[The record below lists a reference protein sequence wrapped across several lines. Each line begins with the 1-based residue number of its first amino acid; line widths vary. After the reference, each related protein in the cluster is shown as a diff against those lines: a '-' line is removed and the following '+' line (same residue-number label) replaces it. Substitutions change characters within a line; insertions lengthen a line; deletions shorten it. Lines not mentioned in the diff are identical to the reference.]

1 VFLSL
6 LDLVEEGIPYGR
18 MHNFPQVFGLYA
30 DIDYECKKNPGPK
43 RGIEKLIGPKKSE
56 EIKTKGKD
64 ARNKT
69 DVRCQRSE
77 VSNK

>member
-1 VFLSL
+1 M
-6 LDLVEEGIPYGR
+6 PT
-18 MHNFPQVFGLYA
+18 FPQVFGLYA
-30 DIDYECKKNPGPK
+30 DIDYECKKNPGSK

-69 DVRCQRSE
+69 KFQGGLKPWQCQLTPTSRP
-77 VSNK
+77 